1 MNRMKTRLRKVK
13 FSYQTNFS
21 CLFTILKISFPP
33 YRNEDHCGNCI
44 NWHVKALQLVN
55 LSQGTEVVEV
65 GKWEPL
71 QGMVHMDDLFP
82 HIMGGLRGRTLRVA
96 SYDVSFI
103 FTSRKKYFIF
113 SVSQVLREIK
123 VSKCSVSNVAI
134 FHIERLSIV
143 IIMIFCTFWRLKFA
157 KSTIKASEM
166 AKTKLSEL
174 LNFPNWFHVKSE
186 CQRNPAISTICV
198 YSFPLGKTSPWIA
211 EAKSCKL
218 QESLLPFW
226 TN

>member
-1 MNRMKTRLRKVK
+1 MEVYVQSEHELIEEEVKTFQEISNDEWNLLRETPTERVANIMNRMKTRLRKVK

-143 IIMIFCTFWRLKFA
+143 IIMIFCTF
-157 KSTIKASEM
+157 
-166 AKTKLSEL
+166 
-174 LNFPNWFHVKSE
+174 
-186 CQRNPAISTICV
+186 
-198 YSFPLGKTSPWIA
+198 
-211 EAKSCKL
+211 
-218 QESLLPFW
+218 
-226 TN
+226 